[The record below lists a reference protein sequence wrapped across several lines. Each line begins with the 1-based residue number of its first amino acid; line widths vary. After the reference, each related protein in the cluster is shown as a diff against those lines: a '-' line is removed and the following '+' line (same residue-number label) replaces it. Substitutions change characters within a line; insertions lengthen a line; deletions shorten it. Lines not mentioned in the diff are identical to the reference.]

1 MSKTI
6 PALLSWLALTAFAL
20 PVSAM
25 PTIAA
30 GSAIVEVGDTFT
42 IQVEISGAQSLST
55 WQFDL
60 AFDPAILRAT
70 SVGAGD
76 LALLSEGLTDNT
88 NGLIDD
94 VAGSFMDAYLNDL
107 FDGVLAVI
115 EFEALAAGT
124 SALTLSD
131 VLFDGTV
138 SKTRIFGGSV
148 IVNGQIPE
156 PDTLA
161 LAALATGILALRR
174 RQGQVGRCGGHAPSA
189 GRRNEAARRSV
200 G

>member
-1 MSKTI
+1 MSKAI
-6 PALLSWLALTAFAL
+6 AALLAWLVLAVCPLQ
-20 PVSAM
+20 VSAM

-30 GSAIVEVGDTFT
+30 GSAIVDVGDTFT
-42 IQVEISGAQSLST
+42 IQVEISGAQGLAT

-76 LALLSEGLTDNT
+76 LALLSAGVTDND

-94 VAGSFMDAYLNDL
+94 MAGSFMDADLNGL

-124 SALTLSD
+124 SALALSD
-131 VLFDGTV
+131 VGFDDALIKTRIFDGTV
-138 SKTRIFGGSV
+138 T
-148 IVNGQIPE
+148 VNGKIPE

-174 RQGQVGRCGGHAPSA
+174 RQGRVGRRGGHAPSA
-189 GRRNEAARRSV
+189 GRRNEATRRPV
-200 G
+200 D